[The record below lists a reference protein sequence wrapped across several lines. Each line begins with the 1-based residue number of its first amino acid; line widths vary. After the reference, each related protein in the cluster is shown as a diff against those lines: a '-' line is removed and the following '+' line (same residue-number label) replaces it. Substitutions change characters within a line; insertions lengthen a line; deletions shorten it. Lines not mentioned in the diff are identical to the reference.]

1 MQKRNIWLKCD
12 NKNEYQNAV
21 FETENDRVHQLIV
34 DDEEKMRV
42 AKEDSKQYPKVI
54 QKAIELRHKEYDL
67 EILSKLT
74 EL

>member
-42 AKEDSKQYPKVI
+42 AKEDSKQYP
-54 QKAIELRHKEYDL
+54 
-67 EILSKLT
+67 
-74 EL
+74 